1 MKHGG
6 LLIVGSSPT
15 KGRKMAAIEN
25 MSQST
30 EIVALS
36 QPAFGE
42 KCFLDGYRPDG
53 SRPEGAETYQPKGS
67 ALGIGVAF
75 WAKRQAGCLA
85 RRST

>member
-1 MKHGG
+1 
-6 LLIVGSSPT
+6 
-15 KGRKMAAIEN
+15 

-75 WAKRQAGCLA
+75 LGQTPGRLPGATIDVIPDRYQAIPS
-85 RRST
+85 RPVTPVT